1 MSSSIGDVSPNGAS
15 AVIYY
20 DSNGKIYILV
30 GKESNYLYEKELL
43 TPEQIS
49 EIIKRQ
55 KFTPVL
61 SKSKS
66 PSEKSSLKNEK
77 NLNSAKRFFQRGA
90 EELEKIL
97 NIPEVRYDEAI
108 YNDADQT
115 YETIYRYLV
124 ENPKLGIIKGK
135 KNVDENTLDTIYRE
149 MKEEVGI
156 VVNKSSLNLYSNL
169 ACKKYD
175 CYKLLVSS
183 DDKVSHFKTTII
195 DRKKKHRGEMFEL
208 EFKELSEIKNL
219 LNAQRFNIITAC
231 AINLFLGTKGGKK
244 KRRTQKKRRRGSR
257 RK

>member
-20 DSNGKIYILV
+20 TSKDGKIYILV

-43 TPEQIS
+43 TPDQIS

-135 KNVDENTLDTIYRE
+135 KNVDENTRDTIYRE
-149 MKEEVGI
+149 MMEEVGI
-156 VVNKSSLNLYSNL
+156 AVNKSSLNLYGNL
-169 ACKKYD
+169 DCKRYD
-175 CYKLLVSS
+175 SYRLEVSS
-183 DDKVSHFKTTII
+183 DVKVKQFKEIII
-195 DRKKKHRGEMFEL
+195 DRKKKHRGEMFDL

-244 KRRTQKKRRRGSR
+244 KRTQKKRRRGSR